1 MYTCSVQGLTV
12 VIFPPKKQER
22 IERRRQMPYHM
33 HINLEL
39 LEAVHPICAMLLE
52 VPNMAANIHDAKRK
66 VISKTFRRLLEVSER
81 QTFTGP
87 PETVR
92 DHIMAATRALSKGDF
107 EKAYDVI
114 RSLDAWNLLRNQENV
129 LEMLKAK
136 IKEEALRT
144 YLFTYSSY
152 NSLSLDQLTKLF
164 DLSDAQ
170 TCSIV
175 SKLMINEK
183 LHAVW
188 DQPTQC
194 IVFHDVEHSR
204 SEALAFQLTEK
215 LSVLA
220 ESNERAIE
228 AKLGSVSLDYA
239 AGTASAGSSW
249 QDNLSFTLG
258 RQGGGTGHT
267 RYGGGGRPLPLS
279 QAAGGRYS
287 RDWTGQS
294 RGNRGGY
301 QGTRYQG
308 FACGGLGRAAY
319 QSGSAMRGS
328 QIDTS
333 THLVSLNR
341 EVRA

>member
-1 MYTCSVQGLTV
+1 
-12 VIFPPKKQER
+12 
-22 IERRRQMPYHM
+22 MPYHV

-39 LEAVHPICAMLLE
+39 LEAVHLICAMLLE

-87 PETVR
+87 PENVR
-92 DHIMAATRALSKGDF
+92 DHVMAASRALSKGDF
-107 EKAYDVI
+107 EKAFDVI
-114 RSLDAWNLLRNQENV
+114 KSLDAWKLLRNRENV

-144 YLFTYSSY
+144 YLFTYSSSY
-152 NSLSLDQLTKLF
+152 DSLSLDQLTKLF

-170 TCSIV
+170 THSIV
-175 SKLMINEK
+175 SKMMINEE
-183 LHAVW
+183 LHASW

-194 IVFHDVEHSR
+194 IVFHDVEHTR
-204 SEALAFQLTEK
+204 LQALAFQFTEK

-228 AKLGSVSLDYA
+228 ARLGGGSLDLPQRRRENQDYA
-239 AGTASAGSSW
+239 AGTAAPGGRW
-249 QDNLSFTLG
+249 QENFTQG
-258 RQGGGTGHT
+258 RQGGGTGRT
-267 RYGGGGRPLPLS
+267 GYGGGGRPFPLS
-279 QAAGGRYS
+279 QAAGGGYS
-287 RDWTGQS
+287 RDRMGQS
-294 RGNRGGY
+294 RGGGY

-308 FACGGLGRAAY
+308 AAYGGSGRSAY
-319 QSGSAMRGS
+319 QSGSAVRGS

-333 THLVSLNR
+333 TRLVSLHR
-341 EVRA
+341 GIHA